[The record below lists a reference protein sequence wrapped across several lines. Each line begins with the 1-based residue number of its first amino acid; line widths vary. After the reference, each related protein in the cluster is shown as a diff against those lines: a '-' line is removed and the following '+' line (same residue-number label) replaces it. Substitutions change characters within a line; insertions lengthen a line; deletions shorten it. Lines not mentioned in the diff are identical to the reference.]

1 VILSLNEV
9 KLGLWKTHER
19 VDRSLAPKR
28 EDHCWI
34 YGTRYWDALTAEQ
47 RIELLWLEHAHT
59 ISALL
64 WFKEALTPLYHR
76 LIEKYGERISPE
88 VRAHMTSF
96 GEEEAVHTRMF
107 RRYLL
112 AADLP
117 LYEQPELLGLIPAI
131 ERVHPIAGIL
141 CTYLVQGALEEAATR
156 QDADHLDPQ
165 TRLIMRRHHLAEARH
180 LAFGKWLCESVLE
193 DSSHATK
200 MRTGHLT
207 RGYMGSAIRR
217 FTYHPEISQYLSF
230 DLGID
235 PNDFEEIERI
245 RRSDNNKRLNDERY
259 GPMLEWVRRLG
270 IVKPAYDWLGV
281 AVGMLPL
288 AHFSRWSQ
296 NGPFSAAG
304 VARRMATEPVATM
317 IPEAK

>member
-1 VILSLNEV
+1 MILSLNEV

-19 VDRSLAPKR
+19 VDRTLAPKR
-28 EDHCWI
+28 EDHSWI
-34 YGTRYWDALTAEQ
+34 YGTSYWDALTPDQ

-59 ISALL
+59 ISALI
-64 WFKEALTPLYHR
+64 WFKEGLSPLYTR

-88 VRAHMTSF
+88 VREHMVAF
-96 GEEEAVHTRMF
+96 CEEESSHTRMF
-107 RRYLL
+107 RRYLR
-112 AADLP
+112 AASLP
-117 LYEQPELLGLIPAI
+117 LYERPDLLGLIPAI

-141 CTYLVQGALEEAATR
+141 CTYLVQGAIEEATVR

-165 TRLIMRRHHLAEARH
+165 TRLVLRKHHLAEARH

-193 DSSHATK
+193 ESSHATK

-207 RGYMGSAIRR
+207 RGYMGAAIRR

-235 PNDFEEIERI
+235 PNDAEEIERI
-245 RRSDNNKRLNDERY
+245 RRSDNNRRLNDERY
-259 GPMLEWVRRLG
+259 GPMLEWVRRMG
-270 IVKPAYDWLGV
+270 IVKPAYDWLAV
-281 AVGMLPL
+281 AAGILPL

-304 VARRMATEPVATM
+304 AARRAATIPAVPVMET
-317 IPEAK
+317 P